1 MINDASNTRKDNIFI
16 FAVSRFIFSLFS
28 FLKTGYK
35 FQISDPEFSFVMC
48 MKTGSNLENLDAYDQ
63 GRIDE
68 IERFM
73 KALEEGYKQATTK
86 EELFQFM
93 TKQIG
98 PTDTEMEGMG
108 NEQI

>member
-1 MINDASNTRKDNIFI
+1 
-16 FAVSRFIFSLFS
+16 
-28 FLKTGYK
+28 
-35 FQISDPEFSFVMC
+35 MC
-48 MKTGSNLENLDAYDQ
+48 MKTGSNLKDLNAYDK

-93 TKQIG
+93 IKQIG
-98 PTDTEMEGMG
+98 STETEMEGRE
-108 NEQI
+108 NECI